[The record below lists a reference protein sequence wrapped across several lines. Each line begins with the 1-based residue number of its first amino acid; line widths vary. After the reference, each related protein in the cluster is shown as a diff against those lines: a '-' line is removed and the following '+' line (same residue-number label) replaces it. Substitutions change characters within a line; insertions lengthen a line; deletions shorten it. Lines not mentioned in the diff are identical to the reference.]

1 MSLVTLIGS
10 AEYASGM
17 VLRINETKACGP
29 GSFEPFARSSMPA
42 IRINMRKLKDALRL
56 KFDGGLSHQQI
67 AGALGISKGVVTK
80 YAGLAVAAGLDWQA
94 IAAMDEATL
103 ERRLLSS
110 PRPSDT
116 YAQPDYGRIHQEL
129 GRKGMTL
136 TLLWEEYCA
145 QVGDEYSPANP
156 VKPWRYSQFC
166 ENYRQFAKRLK
177 RSMRQVHR
185 AGEKLFID
193 FAGPTVALTVRG
205 QEVGRAN
212 IFVAALGVSG
222 YCFCMATPTQTARD
236 WLEAT
241 ARALG
246 FYGGVPQLVVPDNP
260 RALVTKADRYEPV
273 LTDTVQ
279 DFARHYGCSVLP
291 ARAYHPQ
298 DKPKVELSVQL
309 VERWIL
315 ARLRTVQFTSVE
327 EVNDA
332 IAPLLHWLNQRAFQK
347 LPGSRASVFAQ
358 IDAPALMALPVQPWE
373 WALFK
378 TVRVHI
384 DSHIE
389 FEGHR
394 YSVPHALVGM
404 VLELR
409 VTTHAVELL
418 HRGNR
423 VASHM
428 RCAHKGGFTTVTE
441 HLPERHQHQAQWT
454 PERLLA
460 WGQRIGLS
468 CAATVC
474 KMLERQ
480 RHPEHA
486 YRACLGLL
494 ALSKRYGDTRLEAA
508 CSLALG
514 LGTSKYT
521 HIRDILL
528 NRRDLLQAS
537 TAPEWSA
544 PEHAHVRGAKYYQ

>member
-1 MSLVTLIGS
+1 MSAL
-10 AEYASGM
+10 
-17 VLRINETKACGP
+17 
-29 GSFEPFARSSMPA
+29 
-42 IRINMRKLKDALRL
+42 RINMRKLKDALRL
-56 KFDGGLSHQQI
+56 KFEAGQSHQQI
-67 AGALGISKGVVTK
+67 AIALGISKGVVTK
-80 YAGLAVAAGLDWQA
+80 YVGLAVAAGLDAQA

-103 ERRLLSS
+103 ERRLLAS

-116 YAQPDYGRIHQEL
+116 YAQADYGRIHQEL
-129 GRKGMTL
+129 GRKGVTL
-136 TLLWEEYCA
+136 MLLWEEYCA
-145 QVGDEYSPANP
+145 QVGDEHSPGNP
-156 VKPWRYSQFC
+156 IKPWRYSQFC

-193 FAGPTVALTVRG
+193 FAGPTVTLTVHG

-222 YCFCMATPTQTARD
+222 YCFCVATPAQTARD
-236 WLEAT
+236 WLGAT
-241 ARALG
+241 ARALS
-246 FYGGVPQLVVPDNP
+246 FYGGVPQLIVPDNP
-260 RALVTKADRYEPV
+260 RALVTKAERYEPL

-315 ARLRTVQFTSVE
+315 ARLRRVQFTSVE
-327 EVNDA
+327 DVNDA
-332 IAPLLHWLNQRAFQK
+332 IAPLLHWLNQREFQK

-358 IDAPALMALPVQPWE
+358 IDAPALMALPAQPWE
-373 WALFK
+373 WAAFK

-394 YSVPHALVGM
+394 YSVPNALVG
-404 VLELR
+404 VALELR
-409 VTTHAVELL
+409 ITAHAVEVL
-418 HRGNR
+418 HRGQR

-428 RCAHKGGFTTVTE
+428 RCAHKGGFTTVLE
-441 HLPERHQHQAQWT
+441 HLPERHQHQARWT
-454 PERLLA
+454 SERLLA
-460 WGQRIGLS
+460 WGERIGVA
-468 CAATVC
+468 CAATVQ

-494 ALSKRYGDTRLEAA
+494 SLSKRYGDTRLEAA
-508 CSLALG
+508 CILALS

-537 TAPEWSA
+537 VAPEWSS
-544 PEHAHVRGAKYYQ
+544 PSHAHVRGAKYYQ

>member
-1 MSLVTLIGS
+1 
-10 AEYASGM
+10 
-17 VLRINETKACGP
+17 
-29 GSFEPFARSSMPA
+29 MPA
-42 IRINMRKLKDALRL
+42 VRINMRKLKDALRL
-56 KFDGGLSHQQI
+56 KFEGGQSHQQI
-67 AGALGISKGVVTK
+67 ASALGLSKGVVTK
-80 YAGLAVAAGLDWQA
+80 YVGLAVAGALDWPA

-103 ERRLLSS
+103 ERQLLAS

-129 GRKGMTL
+129 ARKGVTL

-145 QVGDEYSPANP
+145 QVGCEHSADNP
-156 VKPWRYSQFC
+156 LKPWRYSQFC

-185 AGEKLFID
+185 AGEQLFID
-193 FAGPTVALTVRG
+193 YAGPTIALVVAG
-205 QEVGRAN
+205 QVIGRAN
-212 IFVAALGVSG
+212 IFVAAMGVSG
-222 YCFCMATPTQTARD
+222 YCFCLATPAQTAQD
-236 WLEAT
+236 WLGAT
-241 ARALG
+241 AQALT
-246 FYGGVPQLVVPDNP
+246 FYGGVPQLIVPDNA
-260 RALVTKADRYEPV
+260 RALVTKAERYEPV
-273 LTDTVQ
+273 LTDTVR

-298 DKPKVELSVQL
+298 DKAKAELSVLL
-309 VERWIL
+309 VQRWIL
-315 ARLRTVQFTSVE
+315 ARLRKLQFASVA
-327 EVNDA
+327 EVNEA
-332 IAPLLHWLNQRAFQK
+332 MAPLLHWLNQRAFQK

-373 WALFK
+373 WAVFK

-384 DSHIE
+384 DSHVE

-394 YSVPHALVGM
+394 YSVPHALVGLA
-404 VLELR
+404 LELR
-409 VTTHAVELL
+409 VTARTVEVL
-418 HRGNR
+418 HRGQR

-454 PERLLA
+454 PQRLIA
-460 WGQRIGLS
+460 WAERIGVA
-468 CAATVC
+468 CAATVQ

-480 RHPEHA
+480 PHPEHA

-508 CSLALG
+508 CTMALS

-537 TAPEWSA
+537 TAAEWTA
-544 PEHAHVRGAKYYQ
+544 PAHAHVRGAKYYQ